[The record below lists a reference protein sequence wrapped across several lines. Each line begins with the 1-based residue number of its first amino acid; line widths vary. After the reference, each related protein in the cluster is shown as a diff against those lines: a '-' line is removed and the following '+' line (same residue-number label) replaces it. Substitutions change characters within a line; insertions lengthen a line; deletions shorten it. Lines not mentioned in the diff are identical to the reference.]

1 MRHRVSSGGPAA
13 VQGYLTIISSRL
25 LRLNAAGFHT
35 FEFPLRLAQIETPQ
49 KDGKGGASEI

>member
-1 MRHRVSSGGPAA
+1 MRHCVSSGGPAA
-13 VQGYLTIISSRL
+13 VQGYLTTSSRL

-35 FEFPLRLAQIETPQ
+35 IEFSLRLAQIETPQ